1 MPRTKNHAASPAA
14 ARSAAHGAPSGAPV
28 PSAGTA
34 PGDPAAAVTAAL
46 AAHPDGAT
54 TAVIAGAAAI
64 SRAAARDALAA
75 LETAGAAERT
85 RGGRAG
91 IPDTWRPAAPASP
104 PAPDTAAP
112 AASPE
117 PGGPASHPAAANAA
131 SDAEPAQRS
140 PAPATAHP
148 GQDDTGRQDTAD
160 DIAAA
165 PPDPAE
171 AAPARDGDGHPA
183 GDSDSADAPPDPAI
197 TAQLAG
203 HAGQIANA
211 AAAINSALQAG
222 DLRAALAGIE
232 EISDQAGQARRTL
245 KAALGGAKAHAARP
259 GGLREKVAAHLRGHP
274 GQGFT
279 PHDIHKVLGNSSGAI
294 ANALDTLVKLGEAE
308 LATEKPRKF
317 RQTATAALGGAATA
331 GDPASDGETLA
342 GAAGTAAMVPVRAM
356 DLRHP
361 GSHAAAARRSR
372 CQSPSG
378 QAYGLIP

>member
-1 MPRTKNHAASPAA
+1 MPPEKKWSHEMPRTKNHAASQAT
-14 ARSAAHGAPSGAPV
+14 ARIAAHGAPSGAPV

-34 PGDPAAAVTAAL
+34 PDDPAAALTAAL

-54 TAVIAGAAAI
+54 TAVIASAAAI

-131 SDAEPAQRS
+131 SDAEPAPRS
-140 PAPATAHP
+140 PAPATAHS

-165 PPDPAE
+165 APHPAE

-197 TAQLAG
+197 TAQLAE

-245 KAALGGAKAHAARP
+245 RAALGGAKAHTARP
-259 GGLREKVAAHLRGHP
+259 AGLREKVAAHLRGHP
-274 GQGFT
+274 GQDFT

-308 LATEKPRKF
+308 LATDKPRKF
-317 RQTATAALGGAATA
+317 RHAATGPAPGGAATA
-331 GDPASDGETLA
+331 GGPASTDDGQTLA
-342 GAAGTAAMVPVRAM
+342 GAA
-356 DLRHP
+356 
-361 GSHAAAARRSR
+361 
-372 CQSPSG
+372 
-378 QAYGLIP
+378 